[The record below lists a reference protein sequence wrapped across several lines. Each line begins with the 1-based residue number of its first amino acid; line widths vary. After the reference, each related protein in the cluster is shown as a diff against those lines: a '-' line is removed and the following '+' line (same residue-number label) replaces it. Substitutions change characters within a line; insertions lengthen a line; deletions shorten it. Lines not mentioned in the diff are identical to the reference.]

1 MTTADETKAH
11 AAVNRPPDAQAVGDY
26 YDHTISEVMSEIW
39 DGNLHAGLWRDGN
52 EEIDFTE
59 AAEALTNEMIR
70 RLDPRPGDRVLD
82 VGCGNGT
89 PAIQLA
95 KAHDVEVVGIS
106 VSERQVA
113 RANERAQAAGVAD
126 RVSFELVNA
135 MELPYADESFDRAW
149 AVESMLHMPDKVR
162 VMSQVARVLRPG
174 GAFPIADMVY
184 REPEDGGTDRRAR
197 YSTAYATLTPLKD
210 YAGLIERAGLVA
222 EDVSDVT
229 RETSRTSAA
238 FTAGL
243 RSRREQLVAAVGT
256 QGYELVVGNSEALGH
271 LSGLGYV
278 LITVRRP

>member
-11 AAVNRPPDAQAVGDY
+11 AAVKRPPDAQAVGDY
-26 YDHTISEVMSEIW
+26 YDHSISEVMSEIW

-52 EEIDFTE
+52 EEIGFQE

-113 RANERAQAAGVAD
+113 RANERARAAGLAG
-126 RVSFELVNA
+126 RVSFALVDA
-135 MELPYADESFDRAW
+135 MELPYADASFDRAW
-149 AVESMLHMPDKVR
+149 AMESMLHMPDKVR
-162 VMSQVARVLRPG
+162 VMSQVARVVRPG
-174 GAFPIADMVY
+174 GAVPIADMVY
-184 REPEDGGTDRRAR
+184 RAPDDGEDRGAR

-210 YAGLIERAGLVA
+210 YASLIERAGLIP
-222 EDVSDVT
+222 EDISDVT
-229 RETSRTSAA
+229 KETSPTSAA

-271 LSGLGYV
+271 LAGLGYV
-278 LITVRRP
+278 LITARRP